1 MIKTQTKTIWRISL
15 AVVLTLS
22 TGAAIDQATQPA
34 QAVQLA
40 DGRVYFVRPPSL
52 VRATTTTRTAS
63 ASSATYYFTI
73 QVPENA
79 GEPLQR
85 VTVVER
91 DGNVSAREILFNP
104 EDTEAFVGLPRA
116 RGANVPLGAVNFDSN
131 TQTIAVN
138 FNPPV
143 APGTTVTIGLKPE
156 RNPQTGGVYLFGV
169 TAFPQGQNP
178 YGQFLGYGRIDFND
192 PGDGRFF

>member
-1 MIKTQTKTIWRISL
+1 MRIKAIWRISL
-15 AVVLTLS
+15 AVALTI
-22 TGAAIDQATQPA
+22 GASVAIDRLSPPA

-73 QVPENA
+73 QVPENS

-85 VTVVER
+85 VTVVEQNG
-91 DGNVSAREILFNP
+91 DVSARAILFNA
-104 EDTEAFVGLPRA
+104 EDTEAFVGLPRD
-116 RGANVPLGAVNFDSN
+116 RGAEVPLGAVNFDPD